1 ITGDGYL
8 RVQRLPQWSLPQ
20 MFTEMY
26 AAQPVW
32 VRTSGGARINGVV
45 VAPSIHLTSPGS
57 GFAKLTNLDE
67 MYIDV
72 GASSAAEVRKAGIDG
87 LNPVSLNR
95 RLMVLGSQEFAG
107 PSVADKYG
115 AAALIE
121 LLKRLD
127 PKKVNGTL
135 TVAFVVQQ
143 MTGARGLQRILSTQ
157 QADEMIYVG
166 RLLPGGP
173 IAGAENMHRAPR
185 REPGS
190 GVLLGVPQADG
201 ELAGFASELKKLAD
215 ANNIPSAV
223 DYSADLIPRSYLP
236 PPAYPAKWAHLG
248 IAAAWPETP
257 AETINSTDLQEL
269 VSLLGEYA
277 GGLQPATARADKAPA
292 ETGGSKSDLPRLIEL
307 YGVSD
312 HEAAVR
318 KFIQSRLPAWARP
331 ETDDAGN
338 LILQAGTAPAG
349 SKAPK
354 TLIVAHMDE
363 IGYEVKSVSKDGRL
377 ELTEEGGGEPSFF
390 LGHPALVHSANGDH
404 DAVMELP
411 DAWERPDF
419 DWEGKPGMAIRA
431 DVGARS
437 PEEVARM
444 GIQVGDSVTIPKAYR
459 KLLGTRANGRSFDDR
474 VGDAALLAA
483 VQSLGG
489 PLKNRDVTFVWST
502 GEELGLVGA
511 AKLAK
516 RLAADGNMPAYVFA
530 VDTFVSS
537 DSPIES
543 KRFGDAL
550 VGNGFVIRAV
560 DNSNIVPGE
569 LVEKLLRLARANQI
583 PAQYG
588 VTGGGNDGSAF
599 VRYGAT
605 DIALGWP
612 LRYSHSPAEVI
623 DTRDATALGRI
634 IAAIAKGWD

>member
-1 ITGDGYL
+1 MIRKILVYFAALVLCAVLGCPGACMAQTRVSQPAADNLKSLLGELVATPSVSGHEKPLAEIIRAELKSFHPSEDNIGDLTVTIGSGSPHRLIVTPMDEPGFVVSDITEDGYL

-57 GFAKLTNLDE
+57 GFAKLTNLDD

-72 GASSAAEVRKAGIDG
+72 GASSAAEARKAGVDILDT
-87 LNPVSLNR
+87 VALNR
-95 RLMVLGSQEFAG
+95 RLMNLGGEEFG
-107 PSVADKYG
+107 GTSVGDKYG
-115 AAALIE
+115 AAVLIE
-121 LLKRLD
+121 LLKRID
-127 PKKVNGTL
+127 TKKLNGTL

-143 MTGARGLQRILSTQ
+143 RTGARGLQRILSTQ

-201 ELAGFASELKKLAD
+201 ELAGFASDLKKIAD
-215 ANNIPSAV
+215 ANNIPLAV

-257 AETINSTDLQEL
+257 AETINSADLQEL
-269 VSLLGEYA
+269 VSLLGKYA
-277 GGLQPATARADKAPA
+277 GGLRPATPRADKAPA
-292 ETGGSKSDLPRLIEL
+292 ETGGSESDLPRLIEL

-318 KFIQSRLPAWARP
+318 KFIQTRLPAWAKP

-349 SKAPK
+349 STTPK
-354 TLIVAHMDE
+354 ILIVAHMDE
-363 IGYEVKSVSKDGRL
+363 IGYVVKSVSKDGRL
-377 ELTEEGGGEPSFF
+377 ELTEDGGGEPSYF

-419 DWEGKPGMAIRA
+419 NWEGKPGMAIRA

-437 PEEVARM
+437 PEEVVRM
-444 GIQVGDSVTIPKAYR
+444 GIQAGDSVTIPKAYR

-489 PLKNRDVTFVWST
+489 P
-502 GEELGLVGA
+502 
-511 AKLAK
+511 
-516 RLAADGNMPAYVFA
+516 
-530 VDTFVSS
+530 
-537 DSPIES
+537 
-543 KRFGDAL
+543 
-550 VGNGFVIRAV
+550 
-560 DNSNIVPGE
+560 
-569 LVEKLLRLARANQI
+569 
-583 PAQYG
+583 
-588 VTGGGNDGSAF
+588 
-599 VRYGAT
+599 
-605 DIALGWP
+605 
-612 LRYSHSPAEVI
+612 
-623 DTRDATALGRI
+623 
-634 IAAIAKGWD
+634 